1 MPAKQ
6 VQVLLEL
13 WYTHSRSV
21 CSLGTQQTGLNICVY
36 SNRDKFGNL
45 CSNRRVNNICLEM
58 SSLRVNTAVLTTGVN
73 SKACTY
79 IVQKIRQSVHV
90 HTATRENIVDCTM
103 YPYMVQQVYFVPIYY
118 KVFTV
123 QHKDTDSLYQR
134 GNMAAVGHPVD
145 CRRVQLVY
153 SKFPYFYNNVQSG
166 KERGQRVEKS
176 CEEYVYSD
184 LINPDQK
191 WGLGTFERERGS
203 TVHIGETIQSRG
215 GLFYS
220 RKVCTLAG
228 ENSSIKEVK
237 EINNYSIVRDNEGGR
252 VCTEYNPEMDS
263 KSSVVDPE

>member
-1 MPAKQ
+1 MHPKSGNSDFGCKIYSPSPSWSRDRGSRMPAKQ

-103 YPYMVQQVYFVPIYY
+103 YPYVVQ
-118 KVFTV
+118 
-123 QHKDTDSLYQR
+123 
-134 GNMAAVGHPVD
+134 
-145 CRRVQLVY
+145 
-153 SKFPYFYNNVQSG
+153 
-166 KERGQRVEKS
+166 
-176 CEEYVYSD
+176 
-184 LINPDQK
+184 
-191 WGLGTFERERGS
+191 
-203 TVHIGETIQSRG
+203 
-215 GLFYS
+215 
-220 RKVCTLAG
+220 
-228 ENSSIKEVK
+228 
-237 EINNYSIVRDNEGGR
+237 
-252 VCTEYNPEMDS
+252 
-263 KSSVVDPE
+263 